1 VAAVL
6 GIAALTI
13 GTGST
18 VAAARPAAPPPLDW
32 TQTAVKRQPAMLDDI
47 AAHPSSTWAVGSEL
61 ATGEERRPLIMR
73 WKDGRWAP
81 SPQPMHTNS
90 SLESVAI
97 AGANDIWAVGEDST
111 DPGKTRPLVL
121 HWNGSAWRVVP
132 GPAVSTGSFGDVT
145 IGPDGK
151 PWMSGWADLGG
162 SEHAVV
168 YRYAGG
174 KWQPLADGLEQSV
187 NANAL
192 TVISKNDAW
201 LGLNPGLAHFDGK
214 SWKVV
219 DDLPTDGSQI
229 PTALKAVGPKN
240 IWLVGVQHTGGPE
253 GERPLAMHYDGT
265 SWKRVTVPDG
275 AAQLYDVALR
285 NGRPVAVGERFEIN
299 GDIFKTYPL
308 VLELRGQA
316 FVTAQAPASTDTT
329 LTSAD
334 VTQGRLWT
342 AGNTVDYA
350 AGEFAGFAAFAK

>member
-1 VAAVL
+1 M
-6 GIAALTI
+6 
-13 GTGST
+13 GSL
-18 VAAARPAAPPPLDW
+18 P
-32 TQTAVKRQPAMLDDI
+32 TAD
-47 AAHPSSTWAVGSEL
+47 AHQL
-61 ATGEERRPLIMR
+61 LTGERGDR
-73 WKDGRWAP
+73 GG
-81 SPQPMHTNS
+81 H
-90 SLESVAI
+90 
-97 AGANDIWAVGEDST
+97 DIWAVGEDST

-151 PWMSGWADLGG
+151 PWMSGWPDLGG

-174 KWQPLADGLEQSV
+174 KWQPLADGLEQSI

-201 LGLNPGLAHFDGK
+201 LPDPGLAHFDGK

-253 GERPLAMHYDGT
+253 GERRWPCTTTGPHGSGSRCRTAPPSCTTLPCATVARWPWANASRSTETSSRRTRWSSNCAARRSSPRRLRQAPNHADQRRRYPRPPLDGRQHRGLRRRRVRRIRRLRQVAQPPGT
-265 SWKRVTVPDG
+265 SH
-275 AAQLYDVALR
+275 L
-285 NGRPVAVGERFEIN
+285 IH
-299 GDIFKTYPL
+299 
-308 VLELRGQA
+308 
-316 FVTAQAPASTDTT
+316 
-329 LTSAD
+329 
-334 VTQGRLWT
+334 
-342 AGNTVDYA
+342 
-350 AGEFAGFAAFAK
+350 